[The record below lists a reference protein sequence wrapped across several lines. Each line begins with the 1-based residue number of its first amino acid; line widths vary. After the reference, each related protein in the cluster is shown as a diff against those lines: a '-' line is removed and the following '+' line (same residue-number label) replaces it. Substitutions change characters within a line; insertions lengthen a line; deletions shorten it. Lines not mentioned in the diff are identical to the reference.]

1 MGLVSETDLSLSVDI
16 LSDFHMYYEDASRY
30 LDEHK
35 DAVDAERLQEALLI
49 LWKMFSELEQI
60 HYLVRVKSV
69 QSEEIDSV
77 LSLISAIQ
85 KDLYPIIRDDDF
97 PELFS
102 KLKLQRQDI
111 AYAIGKYLENAEKL
125 LRYGNIIEIIR

>member
-1 MGLVSETDLSLSVDI
+1 M
-16 LSDFHMYYEDASRY
+16 
-30 LDEHK
+30 
-35 DAVDAERLQEALLI
+35 
-49 LWKMFSELEQI
+49 
-60 HYLVRVKSV
+60 KSV

-111 AYAIGKYLENAEKL
+111 AYAIGKYLENAGKL
-125 LRYGNIIEIIR
+125 LKYKGLLEFEFISRKKQHQIY